1 MYFRNIRTLNAA
13 FKETGDMHMSQKIYG
28 KSEICYPGVEVKAL
42 CPSWAD
48 TEIVSGV
55 KEEIKVNMSLVF
67 SFDHLLQSAV
77 NNMVSKM
84 GGLMPV
90 EYVAEALH
98 RSHGSFASCF

>member
-55 KEEIKVNMSLVF
+55 KEEIKVNLPLVLAVTIF
-67 SFDHLLQSAV
+67 SRALSTTWC
-77 NNMVSKM
+77 
-84 GGLMPV
+84 PRR
-90 EYVAEALH
+90 EA
-98 RSHGSFASCF
+98 